1 MTPAEVTGFPV
12 ADLPRSSFCF
22 QVYSCCIDPTICS
35 QVLKCAWGKNT
46 SAAPPTVA
54 PAAPML
60 NLAAALQ
67 GVHLGNSQNMNGLQ
81 SAMNPTMMASLAA
94 ANLMAAAA
102 AASGGSHANNAG
114 FNGALL
120 GMSAHGLMAPHGG
133 SPPLVGGGMQGLMG
147 LNAPLMYNQ
156 ASLQQVGACG
166 AVI

>member
-1 MTPAEVTGFPV
+1 
-12 ADLPRSSFCF
+12 
-22 QVYSCCIDPTICS
+22 
-35 QVLKCAWGKNT
+35 
-46 SAAPPTVA
+46 
-54 PAAPML
+54 ML

-67 GVHLGNSQNMNGLQ
+67 GVHLGSSQNMNGLQ

-102 AASGGSHANNAG
+102 AASGGGHANNAG

-120 GMSAHGLMAPHGG
+120 GMPAHGLMAHGG
-133 SPPLVGGGMQGLMG
+133 TPALVGGGMQGLMG